1 MESQSQNQTQAT
13 SAKSYQ
19 VQMLLPNPSNIIT
32 SVFNFVSAE
41 EAYSWGRAALS
52 YLEGFIEIT
61 AWRVH
66 PSDEPPTHVLKQG
79 RPVKLGSF
87 LRQ

>member
-1 MESQSQNQTQAT
+1 MNSQAQETTAR
-13 SAKSYQ
+13 SYQ
-19 VQMLLPNPSNIIT
+19 IQLRLPNPPDIIT
-32 SVFNFVSAE
+32 AIYNFTSPE
-41 EAYSWGRAALS
+41 EAYWWGRAALS

>member
-1 MESQSQNQTQAT
+1 MSHSQAQETTAK
-13 SAKSYQ
+13 AKSYQ
-19 VQMLLPNPSNIIT
+19 AQILLPNEPHIATAIY
-32 SVFNFVSAE
+32 NFVTPD
-41 EAYSWGRAALS
+41 EANTWLRAALP
-52 YLEGFIEIT
+52 YLQGFVEVA